1 MNSDST
7 PKTPFSTVIEQTTGI
22 AEIENQINI
31 TVVFPDSSLPT
42 PTNGGFATQEEFRK
56 FVIEHQN
63 GKWESE
69 FTAKH
74 TSDREHDYIDDT
86 LGDAFPL
93 QFPYGHTGLRGDPAV
108 TELKERVD
116 RKRIHVFQKLL
127 RHRKRCFH
135 YPLFNLILEN
145 LIMKDTIFLHTQ
157 ILCNIKS
164 STNTAMGEKYG
175 SMSPE
180 KLEKAIQDSRQNRS
194 IQYSNTPEHQFL
206 QSTKTT
212 YGKLPHSNEACLQA
226 RRT

>member
-31 TVVFPDSSLPT
+31 TVVFPDSLLPT
-42 PTNGGFATQEEFRK
+42 PTNGGFATQEQFRK

-69 FTAKH
+69 FIAKH

-108 TELKERVD
+108 TELNEKN
-116 RKRIHVFQKLL
+116 
-127 RHRKRCFH
+127 HRK
-135 YPLFNLILEN
+135 
-145 LIMKDTIFLHTQ
+145 
-157 ILCNIKS
+157 
-164 STNTAMGEKYG
+164 
-175 SMSPE
+175 
-180 KLEKAIQDSRQNRS
+180 
-194 IQYSNTPEHQFL
+194 
-206 QSTKTT
+206 
-212 YGKLPHSNEACLQA
+212 
-226 RRT
+226 